1 MKAIV
6 KSVFADKFLGIEHQ
20 IGSVIEIKD
29 EARMNDLVSRGLVSK
44 VEAVA
49 EKKATHKKVSKVKE

>member
-6 KSVFADKFLGIEHQ
+6 KEVFADKLLGIEHQ

-29 EARMNDLVSRGLVSK
+29 ETRMNDLVSRGLVSK

-49 EKKATHKKVSKVKE
+49 EKKATHKKGKVKE